1 MKKALKIGIGILG
14 IGYAAWTGFIVGGAM
29 PLVTA
34 LAKGDTDWAAS
45 ITCDILQTYG
55 LNSFVTKT
63 ILEDAKISVNIANDI
78 MGKTTRDRR
87 LFLFLTRKNLGAL

>member
-14 IGYAAWTGFIVGGAM
+14 IGYAAWTGFIVGSGM
-29 PLVTA
+29 PLMTA

-45 ITCDILQTYG
+45 ISCDILQTYG

-63 ILEDAKISVNIANDI
+63 ILEDAKISANIANAI
-78 MGKTTRDRR
+78 KGKTTRYRYE
-87 LFLFLTRKNLGAL
+87 LKH